1 MFLTRD
7 TTVAAQN
14 EALRGVRVNLPTSVA
29 ALGLKYTATDSVM
42 KGWSAGVGQSLVA
55 AMGAS
60 VMAAQ
65 NEALRGLRVNFPTSA
80 AGIKS
85 VMIGSQLGS
94 AFGTQGLGAA
104 YAGALRELFSD
115 LDLPTFDASTVG
127 FDVEPTRD
135 SSAYLAILE
144 VSPETAAAIDDAAA
158 LIRTPF
164 WSREVVR
171 NTLAWFL
178 ATVVGLAYVGGTVL
192 FPPWGPLVVALLS
205 AGGVTVPETYRSIAA
220 PKQKD

>member
-1 MFLTRD
+1 
-7 TTVAAQN
+7 
-14 EALRGVRVNLPTSVA
+14 
-29 ALGLKYTATDSVM
+29 
-42 KGWSAGVGQSLVA
+42 
-55 AMGAS
+55 
-60 VMAAQ
+60 
-65 NEALRGLRVNFPTSA
+65 
-80 AGIKS
+80 
-85 VMIGSQLGS
+85 MIGSRLGS
-94 AFGTQGLGAA
+94 AFGTKGLGAA

-115 LDLPTFDASTVG
+115 LDLPTFDASTLG

-164 WSREVVR
+164 WSRVVVR

-192 FPPWGPLVVALLS
+192 FPPWGPVMVALLS

-220 PKQKD
+220 PRQKE